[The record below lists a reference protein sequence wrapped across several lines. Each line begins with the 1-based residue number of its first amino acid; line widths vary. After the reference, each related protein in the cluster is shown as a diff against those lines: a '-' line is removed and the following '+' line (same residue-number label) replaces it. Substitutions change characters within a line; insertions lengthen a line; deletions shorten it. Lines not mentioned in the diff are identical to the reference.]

1 MNIDLTDREIELM
14 MGALGTNIETIK
26 RRHDPT
32 DAMIAD
38 LINEL
43 SELETDLREALHR
56 QDDGW
61 SDPDDPDLLMDPV
74 KFAAKHD
81 TDPISI
87 AVCDAEINAET
98 RFFNAGVEAR
108 EKMKATSRAAERRA
122 RALKFVP
129 PGQCAKA
136 DRSAPQPKE
145 RSDMQDHDVFADGW
159 NPSDPSNW

>member
-61 SDPDDPDLLMDPV
+61 G
-74 KFAAKHD
+74 
-81 TDPISI
+81 I
-87 AVCDAEINAET
+87 DAEINAET
-98 RFFNAGVEAR
+98 QMFNAGVDAR
-108 EKMKATSRAAERRA
+108 EQVKATSRAADR

-129 PGQCAKA
+129 PGQGTKG
-136 DRSAPQPKE
+136 DRPAPKPKE
-145 RSDMQDHDVFADGW
+145 RSEAQKHDVFEDGW
-159 NPSDPSNW
+159 NPDDPRNW

>member
-1 MNIDLTDREIELM
+1 MNIDLTDREIELL

-26 RRHDPT
+26 RRHNPA

-43 SELETDLREALHR
+43 FELETDLREALHR

-74 KFAAKHD
+74 DFAAKHD
-81 TDPISI
+81 TDPNQIVI
-87 AVCDAEINAET
+87 CDAEINAET
-98 RFFNAGVEAR
+98 RFFNAGVEGR

-129 PGQCAKA
+129 AGSRQGTKG
-136 DRSAPQPKE
+136 DRPAPKPKE
-145 RSDMQDHDVFADGW
+145 RSEVQEHDVWDKPA
-159 NPSDPSNW
+159 NDPVDW